1 MRSLWWAAGAVFLAG
16 QAAAQEVAPEWTV
29 EARADAVSDYR
40 YRGVSLS
47 DEQPALQADVTVSSA
62 SGLYAYG
69 WASTIDEYVR
79 DDLGY
84 EDGGTV
90 ELQLSAGYNFEALGY
105 VWDVAVARYIYPGA
119 EDLDYWE
126 IPVSVERAIG
136 PLTLTAG
143 AAYAPEQTGTF
154 DQDNLYGFLRSDW
167 EIPSPR
173 PITLTA
179 SIGLEDG
186 AFGDNKTDWSLGA
199 STQVGRADFGLAY
212 VDADAPGVSGAA
224 VASIGLAF

>member
-1 MRSLWWAAGAVFLAG
+1 MRSFCLAALAVFWAG
-16 QAAAQEVAPEWTV
+16 QAAAQEAAPEWTV
-29 EARADAVSDYR
+29 NARVGAVSDYR

-47 DEQPALQADVTVSSA
+47 DEKPALQGDITLSSA
-62 SGLYAYG
+62 SGFYAYG

-105 VWDVAVARYIYPGA
+105 VWDVAVARYVYPGA

-126 IPVSVERAIG
+126 VPVSVERAIG

-154 DQDNLYGFLRSDW
+154 DQDNVYAYLRSDW
-167 EIPSPR
+167 EIRSPR
-173 PITLTA
+173 PVTLTA
-179 SIGLEDG
+179 SVGLEDG
-186 AFGDNKTDWSLGA
+186 AFGDNKTDWSLGV